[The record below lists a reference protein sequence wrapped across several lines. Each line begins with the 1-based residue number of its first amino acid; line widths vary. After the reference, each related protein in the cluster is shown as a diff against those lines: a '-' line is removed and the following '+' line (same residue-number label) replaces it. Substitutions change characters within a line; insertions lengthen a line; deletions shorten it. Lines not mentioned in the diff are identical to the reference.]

1 MITSYSL
8 TPEWLALKRKT
19 HKKSDPSIMERVIFA
34 LHLLE
39 EIAKTDLKFVFKGG
53 TSLLL
58 LMDEPARFSV
68 DIDII
73 VPKNTTREII
83 EELLSGVIENS
94 IFKRMALDE
103 RRSYNGEIPKAH
115 YKFIYDSHAINKEQ
129 EILLDILF
137 EENSYPKLIQRPI
150 TCEWTNHEGDPI
162 LVTTP
167 DINAITGDKL
177 TAFAPQTI
185 GVPYG
190 KEKEKEIIKQLFD
203 VGTLFDLVDDI
214 ETLKESFISI
224 ANKELSYKV
233 TRQITIE
240 DVFKD
245 IFETGIILAKRD
257 SIVDEV
263 SKTNLKELQTGITQF
278 GNYVY
283 KGHFRIEDAQ
293 LASAKA
299 VYLSTMIKTNYSG
312 TIEKFNKK
320 EPKIII
326 EHREYQ
332 FLNKKLKFVHEGA
345 ALFYWNKS
353 LELLFR

>member
-1 MITSYSL
+1 MITSYSF
-8 TPEWLALKRKT
+8 TPEWLALKRKV

-39 EIAKTDLKFVFKGG
+39 EIAKTDLQFVFKGG

-83 EELLSGVIENS
+83 EELLSGVIGNS
-94 IFKRMALDE
+94 IFKRIELDE

-137 EENSYPKLIQRPI
+137 EENSYPQLIQRPI

-203 VGTLFDLVDDI
+203 VGTLFDLVDNI

-224 ANKELSYKV
+224 ANKELSYKI

-240 DVFKD
+240 DVFND
-245 IFETGIILAKRD
+245 IFETGIILAKREPQ
-257 SIVDEV
+257 VDEV
-263 SKTNLKELQTGITQF
+263 SKANMKELQTGITQF

-283 KGHFRIEDAQ
+283 KGNFRIEDAQ

-320 EPKIII
+320 EPKSII